1 MHTQCNSKTLEF
13 EGHRCRRLVA
23 KKLIF
28 LFFVA
33 LRSPSW
39 PFVDIFLSFLSLRG
53 LRADVS
59 YH

>member
-1 MHTQCNSKTLEF
+1 MRIRCNSKPLEF
-13 EGHRCRRLVA
+13 EGHRRRRSVA

-33 LRSPSW
+33 LRSPSS
-39 PFVDIFLSFLSLRG
+39 FVLFVLLSLRG